1 MTQTDSHSPN
11 ARALAQQALADELAQ
26 TQKKQTALTQC
37 FKLLT
42 SRSDIDTKLGVHLR
56 ELKSLGFTP
65 TRLASALDLSTT
77 ETRRLLALDTP
88 INPGAASSEKD
99 TSSDDADKESTPATP
114 SHDH

>member
-11 ARALAQQALADELAQ
+11 ARALAQQALAEELAQ

-65 TRLASALDLSTT
+65 ARLASALDLSTT
-77 ETRRLLALDTP
+77 ETRRLLALDAP
-88 INPGAASSEKD
+88 INP
-99 TSSDDADKESTPATP
+99 DADKESTPTTP